1 MIRSVGDSLERL
13 PAGGGYFPAAFP
25 PARTGTDA
33 FRAAPAGRKPRERG
47 REGNLCGGFPLSQ
60 KAPPGTFPLTFR
72 HGYQE
77 TNPFFSLSFSSTIR
91 WLNPVM
97 WTSEQDT

>member
-1 MIRSVGDSLERL
+1 MNAFRQG
-13 PAGGGYFPAAFP
+13 AGTFPAASATFSP
-25 PARTGTDA
+25 DRTGTDA

-47 REGNLCGGFPLSQ
+47 REGDLCGGFPLSQ

>member
-1 MIRSVGDSLERL
+1 MNAFRQGADLPGSLSSL
-13 PAGGGYFPAAFP
+13 PAGPHRNGCLPRGPR
-25 PARTGTDA
+25 RTKALG
-33 FRAAPAGRKPRERG
+33 RERG
-47 REGNLCGGFPLSQ
+47 REGDLCGGFPLSQ

>member
-1 MIRSVGDSLERL
+1 MN
-13 PAGGGYFPAAFP
+13 
-25 PARTGTDA
+25 A
-33 FRAAPAGRKPRERG
+33 FRQGADLPGSLRSLFAGPHRNGCLPRGPAGRKPRERG
-47 REGNLCGGFPLSQ
+47 REGNLYGGFPLSQ

>member
-1 MIRSVGDSLERL
+1 MPS
-13 PAGGGYFPAAFP
+13 
-25 PARTGTDA
+25 ARPRQPKA
-33 FRAAPAGRKPRERG
+33 LGRGRV

>member
-1 MIRSVGDSLERL
+1 MNAFRQG
-13 PAGGGYFPAAFP
+13 AGTFPAASAAFSP
-25 PARTGTDA
+25 DRTGTDA

-77 TNPFFSLSFSSTIR
+77 TYPFFSLSFSSTIR